1 MLGGQIC
8 GVLLIRDTYFVLGS
22 LHRLQPR
29 RIIPGQKVHASIL
42 YANVYKPQ
50 AMLGEGLEIPTIYSG
65 LEDVELDDQIWETEL
80 FDDTAAQELVTY
92 LGNQQGV
99 APIYLDR
106 LLFMLRFSKVSL
118 PFRPT

>member
-1 MLGGQIC
+1 
-8 GVLLIRDTYFVLGS
+8 
-22 LHRLQPR
+22 
-29 RIIPGQKVHASIL
+29 
-42 YANVYKPQ
+42 
-50 AMLGEGLEIPTIYSG
+50 MLGEGLEIPTIYSG